1 MKTKIVEPE
10 EFGLGFIYLTHL
22 YKADYEEKLLGLM
35 ERTCDEYLKYFSSRT
50 LISSLRVLSPN
61 SLENDALVPEPQRER
76 YDVLFC
82 RLFRQFVT
90 LNKYTER
97 VGEFFD
103 ASLLSTGIDL
113 GMVETRFGVVTRK
126 SQLEFQDWVIENE
139 LDIPAEYILTE
150 ADKPIPVRKKFLADF
165 NEICIQMVRYSLGQ
179 STYMP
184 CITAEFLLKN
194 IDLIQRKTWEEIHQ
208 IIHSCTVDQIL
219 ASDANWK
226 GLSSYLD
233 QLL

>member
-10 EFGLGFIYLTHL
+10 EFGLGFIYLTHQ
-22 YKADYEEKLLGLM
+22 YKAAYEEKLLGLL

-61 SLENDALVPEPQRER
+61 SLENNVPVPEAQRER

-82 RLFRQFVT
+82 HLFRQYIT
-90 LNKYTER
+90 LNKYTDRAEK
-97 VGEFFD
+97 FFD
-103 ASLLSTGIDL
+103 TSLLSTGIDL

-150 ADKPIPVRKKFLADF
+150 ADKPIPVRKEFLADF
-165 NEICIQMVRYSLGQ
+165 NGICIQMVRYSLGQ
-179 STYMP
+179 RTYMP
-184 CITAEFLLKN
+184 CVTAEFLLKN
-194 IDLIQRKTWEEIHQ
+194 LDLIQRKTWEEIHQ
-208 IIHSCTVDQIL
+208 IINSCGIDQIL
-219 ASDANWK
+219 ASDVNWK
-226 GLSSYLD
+226 RLSLYLD